1 MLSPH
6 LHLTIQYL
14 YITVYKVCV
23 CSGAGYQGC
32 HCTDSSSPQP
42 WLVFQLLKLK
52 KHLTDQN
59 CQWKQLLVIFYTTII
74 QSVLHTSHCLVLLS
88 REEGQWAIRSAE
100 RIVQF
105 ISISKMPTQHQLGN
119 LKVYINKLPF
129 KNVFLKFNTLCIHII
144 NFLIFLKSQSQPVD
158 YFLQLVCQWRCDE
171 RRSSNSSLINMPN
184 ITFLTTWRLKPTDVT
199 R

>member
-1 MLSPH
+1 MLDKYLGFVLCFPDSFYTNVLTARPRFSVIQTDYKLNLSPKMLSPH

-129 KNVFLKFNTLCIHII
+129 KNVFF
-144 NFLIFLKSQSQPVD
+144 
-158 YFLQLVCQWRCDE
+158 
-171 RRSSNSSLINMPN
+171 
-184 ITFLTTWRLKPTDVT
+184 
-199 R
+199 